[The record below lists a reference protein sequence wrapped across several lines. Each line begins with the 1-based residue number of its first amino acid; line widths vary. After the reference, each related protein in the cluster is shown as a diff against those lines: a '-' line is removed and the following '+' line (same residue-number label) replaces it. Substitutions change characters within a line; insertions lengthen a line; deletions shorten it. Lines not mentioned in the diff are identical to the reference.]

1 MGSGRRNVGNSL
13 LDHAHR
19 HHLPKGET
27 HHLEL
32 QPASH
37 ICHLEKGVEDQSR
50 GVKTTV
56 EDFHSLSGQVPPFTS
71 PTPSST
77 STISSSNNIG
87 RKPSHH
93 CEDVFSLSIVI
104 GHIRD
109 EDETN

>member
-56 EDFHSLSGQVPPFTS
+56 EDFHSLSELVPPFNHLSTGLAHLDNLLLQQYWSEAIS
-71 PTPSST
+71 P
-77 STISSSNNIG
+77 
-87 RKPSHH
+87 
-93 CEDVFSLSIVI
+93 L
-104 GHIRD
+104 
-109 EDETN
+109 

>member
-13 LDHAHR
+13 PDHAHR

-56 EDFHSLSGQVPPFTS
+56 EDFHSLSDLVPLFNYL
-71 PTPSST
+71 ST
-77 STISSSNNIG
+77 GLVHLDNLLLQQYWSEAI
-87 RKPSHH
+87 
-93 CEDVFSLSIVI
+93 
-104 GHIRD
+104 
-109 EDETN
+109 